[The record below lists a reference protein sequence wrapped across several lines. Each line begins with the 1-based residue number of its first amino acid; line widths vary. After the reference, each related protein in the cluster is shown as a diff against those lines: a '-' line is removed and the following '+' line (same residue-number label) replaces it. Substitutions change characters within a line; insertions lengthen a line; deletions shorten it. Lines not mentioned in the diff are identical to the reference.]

1 MKKILP
7 APLQKGDKVGIIAPA
22 GPITEKQMRIAVAK
36 VEKAGYV
43 PVCADGLTERFGYL
57 AGCDEYR
64 AKQINTLFADKSI
77 KAILAAR
84 GGYGCTRILDMIDYE
99 LIKENPK
106 IIGGYSDLTALIC
119 AIYKK
124 TGLVTFHSS
133 MLVPDETDYSKN
145 SMWDIFENGLKNYRI
160 TCEETHKQNK
170 ELSSQQ
176 PTVLKSGKCRGT
188 LFGGN
193 LTLLQSLLDTEYDFY
208 LNNKILFLE
217 EINEPP
223 YKVDRM
229 LTHLKNAGKLRGIR
243 GIIFGIM
250 KGCEAQGNESLSL
263 DYVIEDFIK
272 DLNIPV
278 VKNFTFGHVQSR
290 CTFPIGVKALLDTD
304 KMEVKLLEGCVE

>member
-7 APLQKGDKVGIIAPA
+7 LKLQKGDKVGIIAPA
-22 GPITEKQMRIAVAK
+22 GPITDKQRRIAEAK
-36 VEKAGYV
+36 VLKAGYI
-43 PVCADGLTERFGYL
+43 PVTHGDITSKLGYL
-57 AGCDEYR
+57 AGSDEYR
-64 AKQINTLFADKSI
+64 AEQINTLFADKSV

-84 GGYGCTRILDMIDYE
+84 GGYGCTRILDRIDYD
-99 LIKENPK
+99 LIRENPK

-145 SMWDIFENGLKNYRI
+145 SMWDIFENGGKGYRI
-160 TCEETHKQNK
+160 RCEDRKKYSNDI
-170 ELSSQQ
+170 SSQE
-176 PTVLKSGKCRGT
+176 PTILKSGKCRGT

-193 LTLLQSLLDTEYDFY
+193 LTLLESLLDTEYDFN

-229 LTHLKNAGKLRGIR
+229 LTHLRNAGKLKGVK
-243 GIIFGIM
+243 GIIFGIL

-263 DYVIEDFIK
+263 DYVINDFIQ
-272 DLNIPV
+272 DLRIPV
-278 VKNFTFGHVQSR
+278 VKNFTFGHVVSR
-290 CTFPIGVKALLDTD
+290 CTFPIGVKAAMDTE
-304 KMEVKLLEGCVE
+304 KMEVRLLEKCVE

>member
-1 MKKILP
+1 
-7 APLQKGDKVGIIAPA
+7 
-22 GPITEKQMRIAVAK
+22 
-36 VEKAGYV
+36 
-43 PVCADGLTERFGYL
+43 
-57 AGCDEYR
+57 
-64 AKQINTLFADKSI
+64 
-77 KAILAAR
+77 
-84 GGYGCTRILDMIDYE
+84 
-99 LIKENPK
+99 
-106 IIGGYSDLTALIC
+106 
-119 AIYKK
+119 
-124 TGLVTFHSS
+124 

-193 LTLLQSLLDTEYDFY
+193 LTLLQSLLDTEYDFN

>member
-22 GPITEKQMRIAVAK
+22 GPITEKQLATAISR
-36 VEKAGYV
+36 VEKAGYIAV
-43 PVCADGLTERFGYL
+43 PAEGITDRLGYL
-57 AGCDEYR
+57 AGSDDGR
-64 AKQINTLFADKSI
+64 ARQINALFADKSI

-84 GGYGCTRILDMIDYE
+84 GGYGCTRILDMIDYD

-124 TGLVTFHSS
+124 TGLVSFHSS

-145 SMWDIFENGLKNYRI
+145 SMWDIFENGHKNYRI
-160 TCEETHKQNK
+160 LCEDTQKQNK
-170 ELSSQQ
+170 ELYSQQ

-193 LTLLQSLLDTEYDFY
+193 LTLLQSLLDTEYDFN

-229 LTHLKNAGKLRGIR
+229 LTHLRNAGKLKGVK
-243 GIIFGIM
+243 GIIFGIL

-272 DLNIPV
+272 DLNVPV

-304 KMEVKLLEGCVE
+304 KMEVRLLENCVE